1 MLKMSTI
8 RVLLVLLLTFNLISY
23 AGIAQEREEQKTKP
37 KIESVEIKNDA
48 FPETIGIVNDYSQIF
63 DEAQEVELSE
73 MLYNYNIKT
82 TRQIVVVTVDDIS
95 PYNDIQKY
103 ASDLA
108 GKWGVG
114 SADKNNGLV
123 VVLCLPLRKVGIATG
138 IGTQLIL
145 TNETC
150 KEVIDNIMVP
160 EFKAERY
167 YLGIKKGISELI
179 IKWDKGI

>member
-1 MLKMSTI
+1 M
-8 RVLLVLLLTFNLISY
+8 
-23 AGIAQEREEQKTKP
+23 
-37 KIESVEIKNDA
+37 
-48 FPETIGIVNDYSQIF
+48 
-63 DEAQEVELSE
+63 
-73 MLYNYNIKT
+73 

-95 PYNDIQKY
+95 PYNDIQEY

-108 GKWGVG
+108 GRWGVG

-145 TNETC
+145 RDETC
-150 KEVIDNIMVP
+150 KKVIENIMLP

-167 YLGIKKGISELI
+167 YIGIKKGISELI
-179 IKWDKGI
+179 IKWDKI